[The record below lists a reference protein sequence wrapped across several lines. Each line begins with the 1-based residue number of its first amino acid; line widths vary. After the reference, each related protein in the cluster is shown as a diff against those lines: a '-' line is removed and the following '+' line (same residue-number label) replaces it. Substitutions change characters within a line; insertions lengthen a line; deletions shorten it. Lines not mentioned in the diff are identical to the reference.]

1 MPTVLASRHDL
12 GPEGGSKEALSND
25 VYVKSLHD
33 LSVLLYYS
41 SHSFRGLGSC
51 NISSINLVKSK
62 LVQSDLWVCRV
73 LANKYCAIP
82 GLYDSGLPLQ
92 VLRQVPGAL

>member
-1 MPTVLASRHDL
+1 MTVVCYSTTV
-12 GPEGGSKEALSND
+12 PVALE
-25 VYVKSLHD
+25 V
-33 LSVLLYYS
+33 
-41 SHSFRGLGSC
+41 LGSC

-73 LANKYCAIP
+73 LAVKYCAIQ